1 MTLIRAHWLSLALS
15 PLAVLPLTGA
25 DPLDVP
31 SHTYRKSNT
40 PAARAA
46 LEAHAA
52 RAGALA
58 RLALGAADLGHGR
71 ISEGTY
77 NLEAA
82 RAGLPKI
89 ADHADFAIA
98 ESLIEQ
104 KREKE
109 ALPRL
114 ERVINAVPVS
124 PHRPRALVRAGEIL
138 LAAGDARRAVELMK
152 PHVKWI
158 PIPKGVL
165 LYGTALEA
173 AGQLPP
179 AVIQLQRVYYEHPK
193 SEEASK
199 AEAILRRIKA
209 RLGDSYPPS
218 MGRTM
223 LWRAQKLME
232 SGDARLAIEE
242 LTAMEPHLAGA
253 ERELARIRVGVAR
266 YHARDYRGA
275 IQHLEAAASSA
286 ADADGERIYYWL
298 SAARRI
304 DSDAGVN
311 AALAEFERRRPRSAW
326 RAQALIDLA
335 NRALVNNQIDAYEPL
350 YRTCAASAPGN
361 EKGAYCSFRV
371 AWAHYL
377 RRREGAER
385 LLREHVE
392 KFPGSDD
399 VAGAMYFLGR
409 LAEEK
414 EDFASARAYYEAIDR
429 TFPNY
434 YYATMSRERLAAPF
448 VRGAIANSSAVADL
462 NLVPPG
468 PPPDFETDEPTRL
481 RLERARIL
489 DQAGLEDWAETEL
502 RFAAREDSKPHTI
515 AIELASIMAQQ
526 GRHEQGLRYVK
537 SLSSGYLGW
546 AFDKAPKTFWQ
557 AAFPLPYQD
566 SLDRYSIERDL
577 DPHLVAGLIRQES
590 EFDPKVVS
598 RANAIGLT
606 QILPLTGRDLS
617 RRIGVRNFTTSMLT
631 QPDYN
636 MRLGTYYLRMLL
648 DSLQRNWVAVLAAYN
663 AGKSRADMWLRWGDF
678 REPAEFVES
687 IPFHETRNYVQIVL
701 RNADMYKRLYGDRKI
716 TATPAPPL
724 PAGPKPVAARRPVS
738 SRTGTAARPQAS
750 RPQAKKQAR

>member
-1 MTLIRAHWLSLALS
+1 MM
-15 PLAVLPLTGA
+15 GA
-25 DPLDVP
+25 DPLDAP

-46 LEAHAA
+46 LEAKASGS
-52 RAGALA
+52 GAIA
-58 RLALGAADLGHGR
+58 RLALGAADLEHGR
-71 ISEGTY
+71 ISEGSY

-82 RAGLPKI
+82 RTGLPKI

-98 ESLIEQ
+98 VALVNQ
-104 KREKE
+104 KREPE

-114 ERVINAVPVS
+114 ERVIAAAPVS
-124 PHRPRALVRAGEIL
+124 PHRAQALVHAGEIL
-138 LAAGDARRAVELMK
+138 LAAGEARRAAELMK

-158 PIPKGVL
+158 PNPKGVL

-173 AGQLPP
+173 SGQLPA
-179 AVIQLQRVYYEHPK
+179 AVIQLQRVYYEYPK
-193 SEEASK
+193 SEEAPK

-209 RLGDSYPPS
+209 RLGDSYPPA

-223 LWRAQKLME
+223 LSRTQKLME
-232 SGDARLAIEE
+232 NGEARLAIEE
-242 LTAMEPHLAGA
+242 LIAMEPHLAGG
-253 ERELARIRVGVAR
+253 EKELARVRIGVAR

-275 IQHLEAAASSA
+275 IQHLKSA
-286 ADADGERIYYWL
+286 ATNSPETDGERIFYWL
-298 SAARRI
+298 TSARRI
-304 DSDAGVN
+304 DSDAEIS
-311 AALAEFERRRPRSAW
+311 AALAEFERRWPKSPW

-350 YRTCAASAPGN
+350 YRTCAASAPGH

-377 RRREGAER
+377 RRLETAPR

-392 KFPGSDD
+392 RFPGTDD

-414 EDFASARAYYEAIDR
+414 DDLAAARAYYEAIDR
-429 TFPNY
+429 AYPNY
-434 YYATMSRERLAAPF
+434 FYAMLSRERLAVPGM
-448 VRGAIANSSAVADL
+448 RGAVGNPATTADL
-462 NLVPPG
+462 KLVPPG
-468 PPPDFETDEPTRL
+468 PPPDFEADGQTRA

-489 DQAGLEDWAETEL
+489 DQAGLEDWAEIEL
-502 RFAAREDSKPHTI
+502 RFAARADAKPHPI
-515 AIELASIMAQQ
+515 AIELAAIMTQQ

-537 SLSSGYLGW
+537 SLSHGYLGW
-546 AFDKAPKTFWQ
+546 SFDSVPKEFWK
-557 AAFPLPYQD
+557 AAFPMPYQD
-566 SLDRYSIERDL
+566 SLDRYSIERNL

-617 RRIGVRNFTTSMLT
+617 QRIGVRGFTTSMLT

-636 MRLGTYYLRMLL
+636 VRLGTFYLRMLL
-648 DSLQRNWVAVLAAYN
+648 DSLQKNWVAVLAAYN

-678 REPAEFVES
+678 REPAEFIES

-701 RNADMYKRLYGDRKI
+701 RNADMYRRLYGDRKI
-716 TATPAPPL
+716 TVTPAPP
-724 PAGPKPVAARRPVS
+724 PPVAAAPKPAPARRTPQT
-738 SRTGTAARPQAS
+738 RTRTAARPQA
-750 RPQAKKQAR
+750 KKQTR